1 MLRALDLGLF
11 LVPTGLFI
19 AWLLLGRLAT
29 RRYVL
34 AAVVAVAALGAFAVI
49 YGEARSI
56 PGGDAYVPAR
66 LENGRI
72 VPGHG
77 APQGTRGTTG
87 G

>member
-1 MLRALDLGLF
+1 MLRAVDLGLF
-11 LVPTGLFI
+11 LVPAALFV
-19 AWLLLGRLAT
+19 AWLVLGRVAT
-29 RRYVL
+29 RRFVA

-77 APQGTRGTTG
+77 APGAPR
-87 G
+87 